1 MMNET
6 TNEMRYNPVT
16 GEWVIY
22 ATARQA
28 RPDEMRP
35 QTGFGSPAFSYE
47 PSCPFC
53 PGNEHMLPG
62 ILMELGN
69 DAGGW
74 KVRVVPNRY
83 PALTPRRQHRNPP
96 WTLPGHERDRTPRGH
111 HRVSVP

>member
-1 MMNET
+1 MMNKT

-22 ATARQA
+22 ATARRT
-28 RPDEMRP
+28 RPDEMRS
-35 QTGFGSPAFSYE
+35 QTGFGSPASSYE

-53 PGNEHMLPG
+53 PSNEHMLPG

-83 PALTPRRQHRNPP
+83 PALTPEGNSTETHHGLYRVMKGI
-96 WTLPGHERDRTPRGH
+96 GH
-111 HRVSVP
+111 